1 MNVIVSMISVE
12 GKKVYHR
19 PDCVY
24 VKRMKPQNRMSFGRL
39 RRRIRRCEGWHFVN
53 DAGITKRMSAK

>member
-24 VKRMKPQNRMSFGRL
+24 VKRMKPQNRMSL
-39 RRRIRRCEGWHFVN
+39 LESRRWNR
-53 DAGITKRMSAK
+53 DAAAAAAAAACGER

>member
-24 VKRMKPQNRMSFGRL
+24 GLCEKDRHSVCADTHWLLENFLSEGRSLVSTLPQKYL
-39 RRRIRRCEGWHFVN
+39 Q
-53 DAGITKRMSAK
+53 